1 MPKKSREQVRKA
13 ALERVEKIR
22 SVLQTIDF
30 ATSGTLLER
39 RKVCGKPGCRC
50 TLDPSQRHG
59 PYYEWT
65 RRHGGTLLHRVV
77 TPEQAQMIRQAI
89 KNHRDILKLLK
100 QWERETVSVI
110 ESLGEPN
117 SSGE

>member
-1 MPKKSREQVRKA
+1 MPKKSREQVRTA
-13 ALERVEKIR
+13 ALKRVEKIR
-22 SVLQTIDF
+22 SVLQAIDF

-50 TLDPSQRHG
+50 ALDPSQRHG

-65 RRHGGTLLHRVV
+65 RRHRGTLLHRVV

-89 KNHRDILKLLK
+89 KNHREILKLLK

-117 SSGE
+117 PSEE